1 MSKLKLRY
9 YPDNILK
16 QKSKKVTTF
25 DVSVKQLA
33 LDMLD
38 TMYDADGVGLAAPQ
52 IGVSKRIMVIDVNA
66 GAEDEPRS
74 PIVFI
79 NPVILESD
87 GEMIGQEGCL
97 SFPDV
102 FFEVKRASRI
112 VVKFQNLAGKSVK
125 LEAEDNLLCR
135 AIQHEIDHL
144 DGELFIDKA
153 VSALQ
158 RDFEMTKQG
167 LMDGDIE
174 ELEKKLNE
182 SGISVKV
189 DKKQAVLG

>member
-66 GAEDEPRS
+66 GAED
-74 PIVFI
+74 
-79 NPVILESD
+79 
-87 GEMIGQEGCL
+87 
-97 SFPDV
+97 
-102 FFEVKRASRI
+102 
-112 VVKFQNLAGKSVK
+112 
-125 LEAEDNLLCR
+125 
-135 AIQHEIDHL
+135 
-144 DGELFIDKA
+144 
-153 VSALQ
+153 
-158 RDFEMTKQG
+158 
-167 LMDGDIE
+167 
-174 ELEKKLNE
+174 
-182 SGISVKV
+182 
-189 DKKQAVLG
+189 